1 VELNR
6 GEAFSNRGNLM
17 VSRRF
22 ILNPSRTAKQGALIN
37 SGKDTPEYKAVV
49 TTLTMDAADMKEM
62 GIESG
67 DSVIVRTEF
76 GEAIFQCEPG
86 KCPTGLLFVPYG
98 PPTCK
103 LMGGD
108 TDGTGMPTSK
118 GWDVDVEP
126 VPK

>member
-1 VELNR
+1 
-6 GEAFSNRGNLM
+6 M

-22 ILNPSRTAKQGALIN
+22 MLNPSRTAKQGALIN
-37 SGKDTPEYKAVV
+37 SGKDTAEYQAVV
-49 TTLTMDAADMKEM
+49 NTLTMDEADMKEM
-62 GIESG
+62 GLESG

-86 KCPTGLLFVPYG
+86 NCPSGLLFVPYG

-103 LMGGD
+103 LMGGS

-126 VPK
+126 VPKM